1 MQKTINVYLLVD
13 TSIYAKQGLPK
24 LQKMLM
30 GIHRAKPF
38 MPTNT
43 KLHVIGYNDNARL
56 LDLSKRITPTGNPM
70 LSVGLD
76 TLDTVIRYQRKY
88 EPHQTKSVF
97 ILYTSGNVAEGW
109 KKPLNHLFK
118 HREFAFGLRY
128 VVIYGK
134 ANKYARQAFMKFTDS
149 QDKILH
155 YFSES
160 RLYSLLKVLMTSKRK
175 TEPYSQKYQKRRRI

>member
-24 LQKMLM
+24 LQKMLIS
-30 GIHRAKPF
+30 IHRAKPF

-43 KLHVIGYNDNARL
+43 KLHVIGFNDRARIT
-56 LDLSKRITPTGNPM
+56 DLSKRITPTGNPM

-88 EPHQTKSVF
+88 EPQQAKSVF
-97 ILYTSGNVAEGW
+97 IFYTSGNVAEGW

-118 HREFAFGLRY
+118 HREFAFGHRY
-128 VVIYGK
+128 VVTYSHVTNRANAACK
-134 ANKYARQAFMKFTDS
+134 AFTDTDS
-149 QDKILH
+149 NILN
-155 YFSES
+155 YFSAD
-160 RLYSLLKVLMTSKRK
+160 RLCRLTRDIDYKRK
-175 TEPYSQKYQKRRRI
+175 AIMQ